1 MSTDHACMYCNNPHA
16 KGHEHK
22 SLSPHHKFSSEDRF
36 FFIEENKRIK
46 QTISPSSC
54 DVSDATEPRVSHV
67 GEFDEMEVEGDDD
80 DDDDGSESGGS
91 NASQGEI
98 LDQDDEMNEQ
108 VR

>member
-1 MSTDHACMYCNNPHA
+1 MLVCTVIIPTPRDMNTSHYHPITSFPL
-16 KGHEHK
+16 KTG
-22 SLSPHHKFSSEDRF
+22 

-46 QTISPSSC
+46 PSISPSSC